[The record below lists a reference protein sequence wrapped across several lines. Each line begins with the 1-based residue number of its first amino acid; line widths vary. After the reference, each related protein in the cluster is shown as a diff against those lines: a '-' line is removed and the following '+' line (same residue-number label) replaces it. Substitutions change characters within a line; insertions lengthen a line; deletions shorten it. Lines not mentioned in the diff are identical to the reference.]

1 MNQKVAIGIVVVL
14 ALLAGG
20 FLWYTNQSGSFI
32 GIDDTSSVPSTTE
45 GTQDAATAVEIQ
57 NGVEGNWRS
66 ADDARFTRSFNAD
79 GTITDRYEGMEDAT
93 VNGRWELNSDHMPG
107 QVRELA
113 NGMPVLSIE
122 FPEEALFF
130 VVTELGATELE
141 MSYVGGAGKTL
152 RFERI

>member
-20 FLWYTNQSGSFI
+20 YLWYTNQSGAFMSA
-32 GIDDTSSVPSTTE
+32 DDTGYMASTTD
-45 GTQDAATAVEIQ
+45 GTQRTATPAEIQ

-66 ADDARFTRSFNAD
+66 ADDARFTRTFNAD

-93 VNGRWELNSDHMPG
+93 VSGHWELNSDHMPG

-130 VVTELGATELE
+130 VVTKLGATELE